1 MNQQYHIQEMLT
13 QLVLIDTWWNVN
25 TLTVS
30 VMPDSIKVLIDT
42 WWNVNFIYATIRK
55 TDILVLIDTWW
66 NVNRMIYISR
76 FGQGIGFN
84 RYMVECEF
92 HSALGMLEPVNSF
105 NRYMVECE

>member
-1 MNQQYHIQEMLT
+1 MLT

-42 WWNVNFIYATIRK
+42 WWNVNNK
-55 TDILVLIDTWW
+55 
-66 NVNRMIYISR
+66 
-76 FGQGIGFN
+76 
-84 RYMVECEF
+84 
-92 HSALGMLEPVNSF
+92 MLEYCYASGKSF

>member
-13 QLVLIDTWWNVN
+13 QL
-25 TLTVS
+25 
-30 VMPDSIKVLIDT
+30 VLIDT

>member
-1 MNQQYHIQEMLT
+1 MVVCEYLTSPKAWLGQQ
-13 QLVLIDTWWNVN
+13 VLIDTWWNVN
-25 TLTVS
+25 HYV
-30 VMPDSIKVLIDT
+30 I
-42 WWNVNFIYATIRK
+42 NRK
-55 TDILVLIDTWW
+55 RDNAMVLIDTWW